1 MRFMMTSCIIILLT
15 RRTFSFTIL
24 SSACFDHSSETS
36 LRIVTISNL
45 SVYFS
50 YLVSCTL
57 QVGGTVLN
65 LTLNCVS
72 NFHSMCNHVFQICLC
87 EIKKKKSSIMLP
99 SRDLY
104 KCFFCILG
112 LNNSPVNI
120 SSQSS
125 RCMYIRHICV
135 CLIC

>member
-57 QVGGTVLN
+57 QAGGSDFN

-99 SRDLY
+99 SKGFIQVFL
-104 KCFFCILG
+104 L
-112 LNNSPVNI
+112 
-120 SSQSS
+120 
-125 RCMYIRHICV
+125 YIR
-135 CLIC
+135 L